1 MSKTTDILSIGPNE
15 LAAADPTPGIL
26 REKAFA
32 TDRAIFTRVRVEPN
46 VSSGWH
52 YHGSREVLGYLV
64 RGRARLDFGPGGKRS
79 TEIQEGGFFHVPV
92 GVVHR
97 DVNPTDE
104 PQEFVIAFVGTG
116 PLVVNVEGPDPGA
129 GTEPE

>member
-1 MSKTTDILSIGPNE
+1 MSTAKDIIAVGPNG
-15 LAAADPTPGIL
+15 LAAADPTPGIF
-26 REKAFA
+26 REKAFD
-32 TDRAIFTRVRVEPN
+32 TERAILTRVRVEPN

-64 RGRARLDFGPGGKRS
+64 RGRARFDFGPGGERS
-79 TEIQEGGFFHVPV
+79 AEVEEGGFFHVPV

-116 PLVVNVEGPDPGA
+116 PLVVNVDGPDRK
-129 GTEPE
+129 

>member
-1 MSKTTDILSIGPNE
+1 VTSAKEDIISIGPDG
-15 LAAADPTPGIL
+15 LTASDPTPGIL
-26 REKAFA
+26 REKAFT
-32 TDRAIFTRVRVEPN
+32 TDRAVMTRVHVEPN
-46 VSSGWH
+46 VTSGWH

-64 RGRARLDFGPGGKRS
+64 RGRARFDFGPEGERS
-79 TEIQEGGFFHVPV
+79 TEVEEGGFFHVPV

-116 PLVVNVEGPDPGA
+116 PLAVNVDGPDRK
-129 GTEPE
+129 